1 MVHHHHHHQQQ
12 HEHGRKRQR
21 QRGLFS
27 TMSSSVTTTTLPIII
42 VIIIAITST
51 VSVTAQK
58 STPSYYPNWSGG
70 TNNCLLDCAPSSPS
84 PNCTPRPEY
93 MDTSNNLMKST
104 LKECCTSYYWWDL
117 NVCLS
122 SYGNT
127 NNNLNGDTNGG
138 SEVWYADYI
147 NFKCLL
153 KNNNNQVSITGNVNV
168 DNDIE
173 TFTSAEKCCKDQF
186 PYLALGMC
194 LSHSNGELVYKGSKK
209 FYVDYTNGRY
219 VLCSIL
225 CKFEECGWEDI
236 HTSHLTTFLF
246 CTPPSRISTLSLP
259 FFLNLTDV
267 DKIVHRPTRTIPTRG
282 YVRV

>member
-1 MVHHHHHHQQQ
+1 MVHHHHQQQ
-12 HEHGRKRQR
+12 QQQQHGRKRQR
-21 QRGLFS
+21 QRILSS
-27 TMSSSVTTTTLPIII
+27 TTSGSVTTTTLPIII
-42 VIIIAITST
+42 VVIIATSAIMT
-51 VSVTAQK
+51 TAQ
-58 STPSYYPNWSGG
+58 STKPLYYPNWSGG
-70 TNNCLLDCAPSSPS
+70 TNTCLLDCAPSSPS

-127 NNNLNGDTNGG
+127 NNNLNGDVNGG
-138 SEVWYADYI
+138 SEVWYADYT

-153 KNNNNQVSITGNVNV
+153 QNTNNQVSITGNVNV

-194 LSHSNGELVYKGSKK
+194 LSHSNGELVYKGSEKY
-209 FYVDYTNGRY
+209 YVDYTNGRY

-225 CKFEECGWEDI
+225 CKFEEEVVGG
-236 HTSHLTTFLF
+236 HSYKSSHYFFVLH
-246 CTPPSRISTLSLP
+246 PPSRISTLSLP
-259 FFLNLTDV
+259 FF
-267 DKIVHRPTRTIPTRG
+267 
-282 YVRV
+282 